1 MASKPFFMG
10 RTGPLVQKCHHTTC
24 FLLIFDAA
32 FDVLDTAFDLYGTA
46 FDGFGANFDA
56 RRDGTYGR

>member
-1 MASKPFFMG
+1 MATVLLSG
-10 RTGPLVQKCHHTTC
+10 STC

-46 FDGFGANFDA
+46 FDVFGANFDA
-56 RRDGTYGR
+56 RRDGTYGL